1 MNSYGWNK
9 EICEPEFVRQET
21 KKIEV
26 SILRLYYF
34 NSDKSFHTVFFC
46 LLTVTR
52 HLCYLEF
59 ARYTNR

>member
-26 SILRLYYF
+26 SIFY
-34 NSDKSFHTVFFC
+34 DFFIVSISK
-46 LLTVTR
+46 TI
-52 HLCYLEF
+52 
-59 ARYTNR
+59 